1 MLAIDSGIVYDN
13 PRHLSKTYQR
23 KPEEQLNIRF
33 KKEGKLYGALNTRP
47 YMLVSSR
54 DFESLI

>member
-13 PRHLSKTYQR
+13 TRHLSKTYKR

-33 KKEGKLYGALNTRP
+33 KEGKLYGRVRASWSAHMTLN
-47 YMLVSSR
+47 L
-54 DFESLI
+54 

>member
-13 PRHLSKTYQR
+13 TRHLSKTYTR

-33 KKEGKLYGALNTRP
+33 KKEGKLYGRVRASWSAHMTLN
-47 YMLVSSR
+47 L
-54 DFESLI
+54 